1 MRTSNPTLNQDTFYP
16 ARTDRGTYAPAFG
29 MTVQGV
35 VLKTGLLLILS
46 LLAAGWIWMKFSKA
60 DADLTTLNGWMWG
73 SVLGGFALAL
83 ATTFKKDW
91 APVTAPLY
99 AGVEGIFIGAISL
112 VLEMSFP
119 GIVLQAATCT
129 FGTLAAMLFVY
140 QSGLVRV
147 TDTFRM
153 VVMTATGGIAIAYLI
168 MMGLSFFGVNIGFF
182 TGNGLF
188 SILLSLFVIGV
199 AALNF
204 VLDFDFIEKGAA
216 RGAPKYMEWYGA
228 FALMVTM
235 IWLYIEFLRLL
246 SKLRSD
252 R

>member
-1 MRTSNPTLNQDTFYP
+1 MRTSNPTLNSETFYP
-16 ARTDRGTYAPAFG
+16 ARSERGTYAPAFG

-35 VLKTGLLLILS
+35 VARTGLLLVLALLS
-46 LLAAGWIWMKFSKA
+46 AGWIWLKFSKA
-60 DADLTTLNGWMWG
+60 GTDVSSLNGWMWG

-83 ATTFKKDW
+83 ATTFKKEW
-91 APVTAPLY
+91 SPVTAPLY
-99 AGVEGIFIGAISL
+99 AVVEGVFIGAISL
-112 VLEMSFP
+112 VLEAAFP

-140 QSGLVRV
+140 QSGLIRV

-153 VVMTATGGIAIAYLI
+153 VVMTATGGIAIAYLL
-168 MMGLSFFGVNIGFF
+168 MMALSFFGVNIGFF
-182 TGNGLF
+182 TGNSLL
-188 SILLSLFVIGV
+188 SIGLSLFVIGI

-246 SKLRSD
+246 SKMRS